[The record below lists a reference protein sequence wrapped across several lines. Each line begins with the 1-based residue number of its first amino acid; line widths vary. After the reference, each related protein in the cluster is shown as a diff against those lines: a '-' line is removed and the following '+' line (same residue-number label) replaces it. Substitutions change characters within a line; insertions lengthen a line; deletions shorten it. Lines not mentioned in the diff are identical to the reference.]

1 MKHLLYVE
9 ASPRKER
16 SASIEVAQAFLRSLA
31 EHQEIAIDTLDL
43 WSARLPE
50 FDGSALAAKYAGLSG
65 EALTSDQASAW
76 ASIATLV
83 NRFRVA
89 DILVFALPLWNFG
102 VPYKMKH
109 LIDVVSQ
116 KDLLFSFDE
125 RGLSGLLVGKK
136 AVVVYARGLDYGRTA
151 LTPAATFDFQ
161 RPYMDMWLNFIGVTD
176 IESIVVEKTLFG
188 PEVDREARG
197 RAKQEAENLARRVG
211 SSA

>member
-1 MKHLLYVE
+1 MRHLLYIE

-16 SASIEVAQAFLRSLA
+16 SASIEVAQSFLRALA
-31 EHQEIAIDTLDL
+31 GQEDIAIDTLDL
-43 WSARLPE
+43 WSTQLPE

-65 EALTSDQASAW
+65 EALTRDQATAW
-76 ASIATLV
+76 AAITALV

-125 RGLSGLLVGKK
+125 RGFGGLLVGKK
-136 AVVVYARGLDYGRTA
+136 AVVVYARGLDYARTA
-151 LTPAATFDFQ
+151 LTPAETFDFQ
-161 RPYMDMWLNFIGVTD
+161 RPYMEMWLNFIGVTD
-176 IESIVVEKTLFG
+176 IESIVVEKTLLG
-188 PEVDREARG
+188 PELDREARTSA
-197 RAKQEAENLARRVG
+197 RQEAADVARRVG
-211 SSA
+211 R